1 MVTSA
6 TRPASRSTAASLN
19 SVSGSDV
26 LPDQRGAH
34 AHPDAERGEPV
45 AHVRALAEAV
55 LELRQ
60 QPDTGRGERVTA
72 RDRAAVRIQA
82 LVLPIDAEAGPPAD
96 HLDSEG
102 LVQLEEAKIV
112 ELEARSLERLPGRRP
127 RPEPHQLGL
136 RAHEGIRDEA
146 HSRLERVLARA

>member
-60 QPDTGRGERVTA
+60 QPDAGRGERVAA
-72 RDRAAVRIQA
+72 RDRAAVRVQA
-82 LVLPIDAEAGPPAD
+82 LVLWIDAEAVAPAEY
-96 HLDSEG
+96 LDREG

-112 ELEARSLERLPGRRP
+112 ELEARSLERLPRRRH
-127 RPEPHQLGL
+127 RPEAHPLGL
-136 RAHEGIRDEA
+136 HAR
-146 HSRLERVLARA
+146 ERR